1 MLKVIRPREDIA
13 PAAGFKRQKINRRE
27 TTMAESQAATM
38 EEIALKLWALRTQQG
53 SWEHPDSPQPHRLA
67 PLSIPQQQC
76 EGRAA
81 N

>member
-1 MLKVIRPREDIA
+1 
-13 PAAGFKRQKINRRE
+13 
-27 TTMAESQAATM
+27 MAESQAATM

-53 SWEHPDSPQPHRLA
+53 PWEHPDSPQTHRLS